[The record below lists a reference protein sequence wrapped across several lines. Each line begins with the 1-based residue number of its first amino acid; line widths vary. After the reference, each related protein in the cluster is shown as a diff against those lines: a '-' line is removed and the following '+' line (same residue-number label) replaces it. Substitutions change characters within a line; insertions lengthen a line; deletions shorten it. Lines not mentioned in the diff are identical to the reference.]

1 MYDTSVICTYNT
13 PEVFLE
19 TDEILDDERQFIRDV
34 IYRQELL
41 NIFGLEEYNKEL
53 FSDKI
58 TELYDLIKDNDDLQK
73 CMIELAGQLD
83 NTDKTIGL
91 LIMFSYDFM
100 YLSHKCISEL
110 LGVGHISEPSLKK
123 LESNIYT
130 KSIFEKDG
138 VKDLYQI
145 HL

>member
-19 TDEILDDERQFIRDV
+19 TDDISDDERQFIRDV

-58 TELYDLIKDNDDLQK
+58 AKLYDVIKDNDDLQK

-110 LGVGHISEPSLKK
+110 LDVGHISEPSLKK
-123 LESNIYT
+123 LESNVYA
-130 KSIFEKDG
+130 KSILEK
-138 VKDLYQI
+138 
-145 HL
+145 

>member
-73 CMIELAGQLD
+73 CMIELSGQLD

-110 LGVGHISEPSLKK
+110 LHVGHISEPSLKK
-123 LESNIYT
+123 MESKIYT
-130 KSIFEKDG
+130 KTILEK
-138 VKDLYQI
+138 
-145 HL
+145 